1 MSMEI
6 YPVVYRISDMRE
18 ISIHCNVQ
26 GDEFKTGYETPR
38 VSLLLQK
45 L

>member
-1 MSMEI
+1 MEI
-6 YPVVYRISDMRE
+6 YSVVYRISDMGE
-18 ISIHCNVQ
+18 ICIHCNVQ
-26 GDEFKTGYETPR
+26 GNAFKTGYETPR

>member
-18 ISIHCNVQ
+18 ICIHCNVQ
-26 GDEFKTGYETPR
+26 GDAFKTGYKPPL